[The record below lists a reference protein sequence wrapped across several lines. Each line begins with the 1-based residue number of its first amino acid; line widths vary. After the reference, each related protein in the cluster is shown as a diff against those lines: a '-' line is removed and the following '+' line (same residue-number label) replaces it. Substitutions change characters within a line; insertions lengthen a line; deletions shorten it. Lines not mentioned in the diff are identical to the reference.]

1 MLPSWVQP
9 STVIAK
15 KPVYPALEFI
25 CRTNSNDKTSVGKM
39 GNKTRAGIFE
49 FENWVFATYSL
60 IDIHTPIS
68 LFKKTTVGDV
78 YQNIQNFM

>member
-1 MLPSWVQP
+1 
-9 STVIAK
+9 
-15 KPVYPALEFI
+15 
-25 CRTNSNDKTSVGKM
+25 M

-78 YQNIQNFM
+78 YQNIQNFT